1 MSETTYKSSPHNAM
15 SNPTTARISI
25 LSLLR
30 LSIGMVGDM
39 ETNPPDDE
47 EKELVEKVFEL
58 RKLLTKSLDK
68 NEVKMIIAMAAIT
81 QILEDI
87 LCHYEDDMPDI
98 LTAIMTKLSYHAIQ
112 HMQLKDNP
120 PQEIKF
126 TGTVH

>member
-1 MSETTYKSSPHNAM
+1 MSETTYESSPHDAI
-15 SNPTTARISI
+15 SNTTTAKISI

-30 LSIGMVGDM
+30 LSIGMMGDM
-39 ETNPPDDE
+39 DTNPPDDE
-47 EKELVEKVFEL
+47 EKELVEKVFKL
-58 RKLLTKSLDK
+58 RKLLTKSLD
-68 NEVKMIIAMAAIT
+68 NDEVSMIVAMVAVT
-81 QILEDI
+81 QLLEDI

-98 LTAIMTKLSYHAIQ
+98 LAAIMTKLSYHAIQ